1 MADVIYRLDLQT
13 LESHEVMARLVDSMG
28 QLPGFVPREYDMNR
42 RGQWREWD
50 REHAIV
56 DALTQRTQIFEI
68 RGDDEVSAAVATGKH
83 GEPPQAIVR
92 LAGEVDPEE
101 VARAWADIDGELP
114 LVRLALTTGDLRR
127 SFAELGI
134 QGQPGKGELEPAG
147 LIGWPGT
154 MPQSVERRLDALPE
168 GPIRR
173 QRLGA
178 VELLWICPAMGVEDG
193 AHRTQLEALFAE

>member
-13 LESHEVMARLVDSMG
+13 LESHEVMARLVESMRR
-28 QLPGFVPREYDMNR
+28 LPGFVPREYDMNR

-68 RGDDEVSAAVATGKH
+68 RGDDEASAAVATGKH

-101 VARAWADIDGELP
+101 VASTWADIDGELP
-114 LVRLALTTGDLRR
+114 LVRVALTTGELRR
-127 SFAELGI
+127 SFSELGI
-134 QGQPGKGELEPAG
+134 QGHPAEGELEAAA
-147 LIGWPGT
+147 LIGWPGK
-154 MPQSVERRLDALPE
+154 MPQSVERRLDSLPD

-178 VELLWICPAMGVEDG
+178 VELLWICPAMDVEDE
-193 AHRTQLEALFAE
+193 AHRTQLKALFAE